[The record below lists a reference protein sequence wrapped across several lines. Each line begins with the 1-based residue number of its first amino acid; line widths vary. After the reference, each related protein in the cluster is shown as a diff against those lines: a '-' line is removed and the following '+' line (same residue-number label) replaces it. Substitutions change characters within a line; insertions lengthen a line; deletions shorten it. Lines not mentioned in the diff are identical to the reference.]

1 MYFERKYR
9 MAMWAFSTVMFIA
22 LIAITVMQRIY
33 VPTPPYWIPLN
44 QRVNNWLTLGMVL
57 ILAGPGFM
65 EFSNSRWLRGVDVNA
80 PRLLRDVTETVQS
93 GVPLFRAL
101 EEATTRDYG
110 PISENLEI
118 AMVKFNLTSDLEGS
132 LNWLGEALI
141 RPSIKRIST
150 ILIEAYKTGGDI
162 LDVLTTSVDIFNDVA
177 EYSEERNNQ
186 MRPYVMIVY
195 LGLIVFLVI
204 SWLLLTRFL
213 TPLISSTS
221 DPVIGES
228 GLIHSML
235 DINYYQSIMF
245 WAAVMEAI
253 FGGLVAGKMGDGK
266 VASGLIHSMALLL
279 ITVIFFN
286 TLHL

>member
-9 MAMWAFSTVMFIA
+9 LAMWVFSTVMFIA
-22 LIAITVMQRIY
+22 ILALTVTQSIFI
-33 VPTPPYWIPLN
+33 PSPPYWIPLD
-44 QRVNNWLTLGMVL
+44 QTVNNWLTLGMVL
-57 ILAGPGFM
+57 VLAGPGFM
-65 EFSNSRWLRGVDVNA
+65 EFSNSRWLKEVDVNA

-110 PISENLEI
+110 PISKKLEV
-118 AMVKFNLTSDLEGS
+118 AMVKFNLTSNLEES
-132 LNWLGEALI
+132 LNWLGESLI
-141 RPSIKRIST
+141 RPSMKRIST

-177 EYSEERNNQ
+177 EYNEERNNQ

-195 LGLIVFLVI
+195 LGLVVFLVI

-213 TPLISSTS
+213 APLIESTS
-221 DPVIGES
+221 DPLISTS
-228 GLIHSML
+228 GLIQSML
-235 DINYYQSIMF
+235 DIDYYKSIMF